1 VIRSQPVSEKS
12 RSSIWLR
19 RLLLIMLI
27 SYPIVLHFGVMHD
40 QVRPA
45 LGILLGLLLVSGLL
59 ILSTGSRYGWLLL
72 GSAFIGGVWI
82 YNYHSDPAPLLRL
95 PPVVIN
101 GLLCLLFGYTLL
113 PGKRP
118 LIERFAEIIHGHAL
132 DQRTLH
138 YTRGATLGWTLLLAF
153 LTLESL
159 LLGLLADARIWLLF
173 TNYIN
178 YLMLL
183 LMFFL
188 EYQLRLR
195 RLPHLEHPG
204 FAGFLLALRRIDW
217 RRLW

>member
-1 VIRSQPVSEKS
+1 VIWDKPVAEKS

-27 SYPIVLHFGVMHD
+27 SYPIVLHLGVMHD

-45 LGILLGLLLVSGLL
+45 LGVLLGLLLVSGMF

-72 GSAFIGGVWI
+72 GSALLGGVWALS
-82 YNYHSDPAPLLRL
+82 YRSDPTPLLRL
-95 PPVVIN
+95 PPVVVN
-101 GLLCLLFGYTLL
+101 GMLCLLFGSTLL

-132 DQRTLH
+132 DQRTLR
-138 YTRGATLGWTLLLAF
+138 YTRGATLGWTVLLAF

-159 LLGLLADARIWLLF
+159 LLGLLADAGIWLLF

-178 YLMLL
+178 YLVLL

-217 RRLW
+217 RRL